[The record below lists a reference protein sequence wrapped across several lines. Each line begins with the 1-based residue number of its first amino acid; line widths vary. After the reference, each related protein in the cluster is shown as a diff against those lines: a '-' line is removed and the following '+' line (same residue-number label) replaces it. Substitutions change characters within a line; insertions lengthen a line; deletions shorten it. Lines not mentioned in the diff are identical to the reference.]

1 MKRKNLLRAA
11 VLALAIVLL
20 AVMLFGCSAAMEN
33 DLAPGSRGDSVDKE
47 NIFADVEMSTTDQSG
62 TAAGLQDGRKRIITA
77 EMSMQTKAF
86 AELLESLR
94 QEVTALGGYIE
105 SVSTRDRN
113 SGLRYAEY
121 VVRIPPEKL
130 AALCEGLGEQ
140 GTVTSYSEAARDVTE
155 SYIDTESHVAAL
167 KGERDALMVLLDKSG
182 SLSDILEV
190 RSRLTEVI
198 AELESYEA
206 TLRSYD
212 AQIAYAKLVL
222 YVNEVERE
230 TPVAK
235 LGLWGEI
242 GSRIAESA
250 YEIGSFFRALFVG
263 IAGNIIYFA
272 ILAAAVLAVVLVIRR
287 SFAKRK
293 KKQTQETDI

>member
-1 MKRKNLLRAA
+1 MKRMRIMRLAA
-11 VLALAIVLL
+11 LSLALVLL
-20 AVMLFGCSAAMEN
+20 AAMLFGCSAAN
-33 DLAPGSRGDSVDKE
+33 SLAPGSRGDGAVTEGAADKE
-47 NIFADVEMSTTDQSG
+47 MWTDTTG
-62 TAAGLQDGRKRIITA
+62 TAANLQDGRKRIVTA
-77 EMSMQTKAF
+77 EMSVQTKEF
-86 AELLESLR
+86 GNLSENLR
-94 QEVTALGGYIE
+94 KAVGELGGYIE
-105 SVSTRDRN
+105 SVSTRER
-113 SGLRYAEY
+113 SAGMRYAEY

-130 AALCEGLGEQ
+130 EKLCEQLGEQ
-140 GTVTSYSEAARDVTE
+140 GTVVSYSEAAKDVTE
-155 SYIDTESHVAAL
+155 SYIDTESHIAAL
-167 KGERDALMVLLDKSG
+167 KGERDALLELLEKSG
-182 SLSDILEV
+182 SLSDVLEV
-190 RSRLTEVI
+190 RGRLTKVI

-212 AQIAYAKLVL
+212 AQIAYAKLSL

-230 TPVAK
+230 MPVEK
-235 LGLWGEI
+235 PGLWGEI
-242 GSRIAESA
+242 GGRIAESA